1 MSDLPN
7 NLLFVYSN
15 YPYLV
20 YTSSLLLGLIVG
32 SFLNV
37 VIYRLPVM
45 MERDWREQCEELCG
59 KETPESPKE
68 KFNLVVPRSRCGSC
82 DRMIKAW
89 QNIPVISYLL
99 LKGRCSACG
108 AKISLQYPVVELI
121 TGLLSVWVVV
131 HFGFAWTALA
141 ALLLTWALIA
151 LSVIDFRETLL
162 PDDITLPFLWLGLL
176 CSLGSLFVTPV
187 DAIIGAAAGYLSLW
201 AVYWVFKLITGKEGM
216 GYGDFKLMGALGA
229 WLGWQTLPLV
239 ILLSSLVGA
248 VVGLAALGLRR
259 HTTGQPMPFG
269 PFIAAAGWIGLL
281 YGERIIDFYLRFSGL
296 AT

>member
-216 GYGDFKLMGALGA
+216 GYGDFKLLAMLGA
-229 WLGWQTLPLV
+229 WMGWQALPAIV
-239 ILLSSLVGA
+239 ILSSFIGA
-248 VVGLAALGLRR
+248 VVGLSLIVF
-259 HTTGQPMPFG
+259 TGRDRQIPIPFG
-269 PFIAAAGWIGLL
+269 PYLAVAGWIYLL
-281 YGERIIDFYLRFSGL
+281 YGSAINNWYLNWMQP
-296 AT
+296 